1 VDGCLPPVSQ
11 QNRKEEYELINVGID
26 VGKRI
31 CQAALKAEDGRLL
44 DELRFENTSQGVQ
57 ELLRHITV
65 QGGEAR
71 AVVESTANYWIRI
84 HDMLEDHGVDT
95 ILANPRKTK
104 LIAEAKIKSDELD
117 ARTLAT
123 LLQGNLVFESYVP
136 PKAKQEDRT
145 LIRHRASLV
154 KMRTEIRN
162 RTHAILAKHELQ
174 YDYSDLFGKKGV
186 QWLESLQLQGV
197 DQTVLKT
204 NLALLKALDE
214 QVEAVTI
221 EIAQT
226 ACNQEDIQILMTMP
240 GVDFYSA
247 MVIASE
253 IGDVKRF
260 PTQWKLVAYAGLAPT
275 QHQSGEYERR
285 GGITKQGSKWLRW
298 ILVQAAHHARQHD
311 PRFKTYYD
319 RIAKR
324 RGPQK
329 AVVAVA
335 KEMLVVIWFM
345 LTRRE
350 AYRGQDT
357 ELVERKLKRM
367 NNLAHPG
374 LQAA

>member
-1 VDGCLPPVSQ
+1 M
-11 QNRKEEYELINVGID
+11 INVGID
-26 VGKRI
+26 VGKRF

-221 EIAQT
+221 EIAKT

-285 GGITKQGSKWLRW
+285 GGITKQGSKRLRW
-298 ILVQAAHHARQHD
+298 ILVQAAQHTRQHD

-319 RIAKR
+319 RVAKR

-367 NNLAHPG
+367 NALAETG

>member
-31 CQAALKAEDGRLL
+31 CQAALKADDGRLL

-57 ELLRHITV
+57 ELIKHITV
-65 QGGEAR
+65 HGEAR
-71 AVVESTANYWIRI
+71 AVLESTGNYWIRI
-84 HDMLEDHGVDT
+84 HDTLEEHSINT
-95 ILANPRKTK
+95 LLANPRKTK
-104 LIAEAKIKSDELD
+104 LIAEAKIKSDKLD

-136 PKAKQEDRT
+136 PKTKQEDRT
-145 LIRHRASLV
+145 LFRHRASLS

-162 RTHAILAKHELQ
+162 RIHAILAKHELQ
-174 YDYSDLFGKKGV
+174 YDYSDLFGKKGSE
-186 QWLESLQLQGV
+186 WLRSLRLEGV
-197 DQTVLKT
+197 DEVVLKT
-204 NLALLKALDE
+204 NLTLLRTLDE
-214 QVEAVTI
+214 QVEAVTVQ
-221 EIAQT
+221 IAKT
-226 ACNQEDIQILMTMP
+226 ACNQEDIRILMTLP
-240 GVDFYSA
+240 GIDFYSA

-260 PTQWKLVAYAGLAPT
+260 PTQWKLVAYAGLAPRI
-275 QHQSGEYERR
+275 HQSGEYERR
-285 GGITKQGSKWLRW
+285 GGITKEGSKWLRW
-298 ILVQAAHHARQHD
+298 ILVQAAQHARQHD
-311 PRFKTYYD
+311 PRFKAYYE
-319 RIAKR
+319 RVARR
-324 RGPQK
+324 RGSHK

-335 KEMLVVIWFM
+335 KEMLVVTWFM

-350 AYRGQDT
+350 AYRGQNT

>member
-1 VDGCLPPVSQ
+1 M
-11 QNRKEEYELINVGID
+11 INVGID
-26 VGKRI
+26 VGKHI

-57 ELLRHITV
+57 ELIRHVTAH
-65 QGGEAR
+65 GEAR
-71 AVVESTANYWIRI
+71 AVLESTGNYWIRI
-84 HDMLEDHGVDT
+84 HDTLEEHSINT

-104 LIAEAKIKSDELD
+104 LIAEAKIKSDKLD

-145 LIRHRASLV
+145 LIRHRASLI

-162 RTHAILAKHELQ
+162 RIHALLAKHELK
-174 YDYSDLFGKKGV
+174 YDYTDLFGKKGME
-186 QWLESLQLQGV
+186 WLRNLQLEGV
-197 DQTVLKT
+197 DGTVLKT
-204 NLALLKALDE
+204 NLPLLTALDE

-221 EIAQT
+221 QIAKT
-226 ACNQEDIQILMTMP
+226 ACTQEDIRILMTLP

-260 PTQWKLVAYAGLAPT
+260 PTQWKLVAYAGLAPRR
-275 QHQSGEYERR
+275 HQSGGYEWR
-285 GGITKQGSKWLRW
+285 GGITKEGSKWLRW
-298 ILVQAAHHARQHD
+298 ILVQAAQHARQHD
-311 PRFKTYYD
+311 PRFKAYYE
-319 RIAKR
+319 RVQKR

-345 LTRRE
+345 LNRRE
-350 AYRGQDT
+350 PYRGQNL
-357 ELVERKLKRM
+357 ERVETKLKRM
-367 NNLAHPG
+367 NTLAESG
-374 LQAA
+374 LQTA